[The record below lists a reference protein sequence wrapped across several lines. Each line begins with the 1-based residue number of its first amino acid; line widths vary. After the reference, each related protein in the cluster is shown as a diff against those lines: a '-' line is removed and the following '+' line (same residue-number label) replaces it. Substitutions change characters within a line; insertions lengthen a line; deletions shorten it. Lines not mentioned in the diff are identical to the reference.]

1 MLVEIR
7 VQGDDPMGCS
17 DVDPLK
23 GTQFQHLS
31 RIFFIPPVGIIAECS
46 FFLSELG
53 FLQTPQIGK
62 IQIRKLLLTVGDD
75 IKSDLAFDRM
85 DDNFH
90 IGILHQGIAAI
101 VAGVAEYFRLEY
113 VFQVQG

>member
-7 VQGDDPMGCS
+7 VEGDYPVRCTDIDPF
-17 DVDPLK
+17 K
-23 GTQFQHLS
+23 GTQFQDFG
-31 RIFFIPPVGIIAECS
+31 RVFFVPPIGIITERP
-46 FFLSELG
+46 FFLSKLG
-53 FLQTPQIGK
+53 FLQALQIGK
-62 IQIRKLLLTVGDD
+62 IQVRELLLTVGDD